1 MERTIQERLKDR
13 DVLIRGIHSR
23 SNSSAERSSNE
34 SHADSISSPGST
46 KRRDFEDDSYSFS
59 DISDMQEADKYLQPL
74 LPVSNYSR
82 YRVRRILL
90 ATTVLGLVFVAYYDL
105 STAHTHT
112 SRRITSSVSNTKRD
126 HHEPYFSNLYK
137 NKEAGPGAFPLSLQS
152 ALPSDLCCIC
162 DCHASPA
169 F

>member
-13 DVLIRGIHSR
+13 DALIRGIHSR
-23 SNSSAERSSNE
+23 SNSSTERASSE

-46 KRRDFEDDSYSFS
+46 ERGDFEDDSYSFA
-59 DISDMQEADKYLQPL
+59 DISDMQEVDKYLPHL

-90 ATTVLGLVFVAYYDL
+90 ATTVLGLVFVAYHVL

-112 SRRITSSVSNTKRD
+112 SRRITSSVSNTKRG
-126 HHEPYFSNLYK
+126 HHEP
-137 NKEAGPGAFPLSLQS
+137 
-152 ALPSDLCCIC
+152 
-162 DCHASPA
+162 
-169 F
+169 